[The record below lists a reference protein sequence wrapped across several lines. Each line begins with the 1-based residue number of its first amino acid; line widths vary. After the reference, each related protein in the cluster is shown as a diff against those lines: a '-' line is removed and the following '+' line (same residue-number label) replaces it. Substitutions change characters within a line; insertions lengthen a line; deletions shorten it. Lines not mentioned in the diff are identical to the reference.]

1 MQSNVNV
8 VQSPQVATAQTSIV
22 QSQQTP
28 TLSTNEQTETQ
39 TPSQESFAV
48 SLSVI
53 LFFIDFGKM
62 CMFGTCF
69 LVMDIILVFLNKIL
83 DSGFLYLLLGS
94 QFSSLTFKLYTIFKC
109 LWFEY
114 FLVPLLVL

>member
-1 MQSNVNV
+1 MQPNVN
-8 VQSPQVATAQTSIV
+8 VQSPQVATAQTSLV

-53 LFFIDFGKM
+53 LYLIDFGKM
-62 CMFGTCF
+62 CMFGTNAF
-69 LVMDIILVFLNKIL
+69 
-83 DSGFLYLLLGS
+83 
-94 QFSSLTFKLYTIFKC
+94 
-109 LWFEY
+109 W
-114 FLVPLLVL
+114 